1 MTTPIKIREA
11 CTAFVTH
18 QRERGQKPSTI
29 GTICRT
35 LELLIEEM
43 GEEKEVGKILTVHVD
58 KFYKSEAATM
68 QPGKDGLK
76 PRAKASVLQIRR
88 IVRLA
93 LVWWKDQGWL
103 DKIPVPSEDRRLVEK
118 QEHRAAPKPPRQR
131 KRPLTIGDTYKYGE
145 SPLVQDDCPPENGDY
160 AGEARRMAEER
171 QRAQEEGQR
180 ENTEQTEGQDAE
192 QPAGS
197 DPATGK

>member
-35 LELLIEEM
+35 LELLIAEM

-58 KFYKSEAATM
+58 KFYKSEATTM

-93 LVWWKDQGWL
+93 LVWWKEQGWL

-118 QEHRAAPKPPRQR
+118 QEHRVTPKPPRQR
-131 KRPLTIGDTYKYGE
+131 KRPLTIEDTYQYGE

-160 AGEARRMAEER
+160 AAEAARMEEEER
-171 QRAQEEGQR
+171 KAREEDHG
-180 ENTEQTEGQDAE
+180 EDAD
-192 QPAGS
+192 QGDKQAP
-197 DPATGK
+197 DPATGE

>member
-93 LVWWKDQGWL
+93 LVWWKEQGWL

-118 QEHRAAPKPPRQR
+118 QEHRALAFTAADVNAVPVEVLGGALVPPGLDARCQR
-131 KRPLTIGDTYKYGE
+131 H
-145 SPLVQDDCPPENGDY
+145 
-160 AGEARRMAEER
+160 
-171 QRAQEEGQR
+171 
-180 ENTEQTEGQDAE
+180 
-192 QPAGS
+192 
-197 DPATGK
+197 